1 VPAEPTLIR
10 DLLAHHFGDDRPEH
24 AVRRRGYPLHSRADL
39 QQALDELLPAG
50 DAFTGIYARYDEMNF
65 ARLISPDEDYPCV
78 AAAPEREEVDT
89 GEAEP
94 ATCLALGLWFCDDD
108 HGKYAVL
115 LSPRKHY
122 SESNGQHLDVA
133 ALPDSG
139 AATTLFA
146 RIEQA
151 IRDAKCYRG
160 KILSF
165 EKSDGYS
172 GRTGSLKVHRL
183 DAVAEDQ
190 LILPAAT
197 AEALRSNVFDFIRQ
211 RPRLAELGL
220 STRKGLLFH
229 GPPGTGKTHT
239 IRHLATRLPDHTVLL
254 VTAEQIGLLSEYAAL
269 ARLLQPALVVVEDV
283 DLVARDRTQMRDGC
297 DEVML
302 NKLLNE
308 MDGLRESADVI
319 FVLTTNRLSALE
331 PALAQRPGR
340 VDQAIEFP
348 LPDADARRR
357 LIALH
362 AGRAPITNDALDDAL
377 RRTDGRSPAFIKE
390 LLRRAAGLM
399 LDRAGESIT
408 QDDIRQAVAGL
419 ILPGDTAPT

>member
-1 VPAEPTLIR
+1 
-10 DLLAHHFGDDRPEH
+10 
-24 AVRRRGYPLHSRADL
+24 
-39 QQALDELLPAG
+39 
-50 DAFTGIYARYDEMNF
+50 
-65 ARLISPDEDYPCV
+65 
-78 AAAPEREEVDT
+78 
-89 GEAEP
+89 
-94 ATCLALGLWFCDDD
+94 
-108 HGKYAVL
+108 
-115 LSPRKHY
+115 
-122 SESNGQHLDVA
+122 
-133 ALPDSG
+133 
-139 AATTLFA
+139 
-146 RIEQA
+146 
-151 IRDAKCYRG
+151 
-160 KILSF
+160 
-165 EKSDGYS
+165 
-172 GRTGSLKVHRL
+172 
-183 DAVAEDQ
+183 
-190 LILPAAT
+190 
-197 AEALRSNVFDFIRQ
+197 
-211 RPRLAELGL
+211 
-220 STRKGLLFH
+220 
-229 GPPGTGKTHT
+229 
-239 IRHLATRLPDHTVLL
+239 VLL